1 MVARGP
7 GDVGCAHCTLIGADR
22 PCPVCTHLVCER
34 CASDWTTCSEP
45 SGRVIRLGLTARV
58 RDVDPSGRL
67 ALVSHWRQP
76 LRVFDLRQLRWVRD
90 IRLPRGAYLWNRTR
104 PPRLTSDGRFIHAVW
119 GAGTGYERTDT
130 LVFKGMRFD
139 KLGSNNT
146 ELVPSAEVPDHG
158 TAVSPTRDVFYYVT
172 DTQRVALIDG
182 GRAVSVEPLPRKVVH
197 SVYFDAERELLACGG
212 WKEIVLDHTVDGHLS
227 RVTRIET
234 RNTGDVHW
242 LALAGGWLV
251 AAIWVSGTS
260 AIEIREL
267 SDNLAIGPVRH
278 RHVTTRLRA
287 AALSRDGRYFAF
299 GDYNGLV
306 VHELATDRTT
316 VFTEHSDEINFVSF
330 SRDDHTLI
338 SADTDN
344 RVVMRPRT
352 EAGYAKPVIA
362 IDVPSEGV
370 DLPRFQP
377 RAVP

>member
-1 MVARGP
+1 
-7 GDVGCAHCTLIGADR
+7 
-22 PCPVCTHLVCER
+22 VCTHLVCEK

-76 LRVFDLRQLRWVRD
+76 LRIFDLRQLRWVRD
-90 IRLPRGAYLWNRTR
+90 IKLARGAYLWNRTR
-104 PPRLTSDGRFIHAVW
+104 PPRLTSDGRFIYGVW
-119 GAGTGYERTDT
+119 RPSVDAGNQF
-130 LVFKGMRFD
+130 VFAGMRFD
-139 KLGSNNT
+139 KLGTDRFMDVGT
-146 ELVPSAEVPDHG
+146 EAPDHG
-158 TAVSPTRDVFYYVT
+158 TAVSTTRDVFYYVT
-172 DTQRVALIDG
+172 DTQRVALIDD

-227 RVTRIET
+227 RVARIET
-234 RNTGDVHW
+234 TNTGDVHW
-242 LALAGGWLV
+242 LAMAGGWLV
-251 AAIWVSGTS
+251 AAIWVNGTS

-267 SDNLAIGPVRH
+267 SDNLSVGPVRH

-287 AALSRDGRYFAF
+287 ASLSRDGRHFAF

-352 EAGYAKPVIA
+352 EAGYAKPLIA
-362 IDVPSEGV
+362 IDVPRDGV
-370 DLPRFQP
+370 DLPRFEP